1 MESQKILTILVVMLL
16 AVIAAEGAVLLTKD
30 SSQEQVTDD
39 SYDMLKKKIDLLNT
53 NGGKI
58 QFANSH
64 YNEIPKGSNL
74 VTLKGEYLF
83 IAAHTGYTEELASI
97 SSIAFITINK

>member
-1 MESQKILTILVVMLL
+1 MDMQKVLTIAVVVLL
-16 AVIAAEGAVLLTKD
+16 AVIAVEGAVLLTKE
-30 SSQEQVTDD
+30 SSSDQVTDD
-39 SYDMLKKKIDLLNT
+39 SNDMLKDKIDLLNS

-58 QFANSH
+58 QFSNSH

-83 IAAHTGYTEELASI
+83 IAAHTGYSEEVASI
-97 SSIAFITINK
+97 SSIAFIAINK